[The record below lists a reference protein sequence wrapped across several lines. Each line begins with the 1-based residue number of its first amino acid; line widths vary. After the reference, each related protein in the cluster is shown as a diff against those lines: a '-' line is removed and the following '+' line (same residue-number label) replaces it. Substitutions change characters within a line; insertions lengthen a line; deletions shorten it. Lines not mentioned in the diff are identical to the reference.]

1 MDRNPSPPPSDEE
14 TTRVDAI
21 GSTVYSKHW
30 LFSTLM
36 RLIELVSPEGED
48 TEVTDS
54 GAETELDEDL
64 ENEICKIWDMSMDE
78 DVAVFLQEFNATDIL
93 LGIIGKSKCPRLTEI
108 CVGILGNMACYKET
122 CQSITNNNNLVEVLL
137 LLLGDTDPPTLLET
151 SRLILSCLSQPDVS
165 NIWIDQIHKQRSVR
179 ENVCFIMQSSTNAD
193 LLGKIGEMVDK
204 LFDLDKELMLKWV
217 SDLKE
222 LPDASTTEQEKMA
235 ETAVVPC
242 LLEAAR
248 QLRSDNIEGLEV
260 YMHILQLLTTANEGI
275 QAIVKTPDKGEATW
289 TLLND
294 IVCTDLCQDDDPAII
309 VEEQACVLSST
320 LAVLSAMFASNMEE
334 NYIKIEQNL
343 PLLGTLLRVLLY
355 AEESQKKPSEVIR
368 RPSVVK
374 FSGPSPRSGA
384 QKGKRREGDFHLKIL
399 LGICSE
405 FLSEIF
411 MDISKEIVSN
421 SFKEGLLSQA
431 MCTCAFQHLL
441 PLYHTAVERFHA
453 IVTEVQPDMAEQL
466 LLGFPNLR
474 S

>member
-1 MDRNPSPPPSDEE
+1 MDRNPSPPPSDESDEE

-21 GSTVYSKHW
+21 GNTVYSKHW

-48 TEVTDS
+48 TEVSDS
-54 GAETELDEDL
+54 RAETELDEDL
-64 ENEICKIWDMSMDE
+64 ENEICKVWDMSMDE

-165 NIWIDQIHKQRSVR
+165 NIWIDQIHKQCSVR

-248 QLRSDNIEGLEV
+248 QLRSDNIDGLEV

-309 VEEQACVLSST
+309 VEEQASVLSST

-334 NYIKIEQNL
+334 NYIKIEQK
-343 PLLGTLLRVLLY
+343 
-355 AEESQKKPSEVIR
+355 ESQKKPSEVIR
-368 RPSVVK
+368 RPSVDKSSV
-374 FSGPSPRSGA
+374 PSPRSGA

-411 MDISKEIVSN
+411 MDISKEVVSN
-421 SFKEGLLSQA
+421 SFKEGVLSQA

-453 IVTEVQPDMAEQL
+453 IVTEVQPDTAKQL